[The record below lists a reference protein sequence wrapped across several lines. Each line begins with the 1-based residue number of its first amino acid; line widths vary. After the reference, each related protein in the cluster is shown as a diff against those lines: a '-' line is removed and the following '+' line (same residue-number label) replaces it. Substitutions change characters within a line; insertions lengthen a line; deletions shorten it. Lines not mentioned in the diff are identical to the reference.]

1 MGVRWYIGLSALA
14 LLVSCSK
21 EEDIL
26 PNQQQRIVSFLTGSH
41 SPRLL
46 SEADAAVSLDNDPP
60 YYSTFGNTTYRY
72 IADVYDAERLS
83 RPEVTAGCR
92 IDVTFSLYD
101 FSEYRS
107 LTTET
112 CVYSNDTVMI
122 NRLVADGLNP
132 THWVQ
137 CDDSGV
143 PLLDGN
149 GQFVPYACE
158 IEMGGSGVLKGLRAA
173 FVGCREQDEVE
184 FYMTYNEAYGEKLI
198 VGLMPKQSPV
208 AMVCTINKVTK

>member
-1 MGVRWYIGLSALA
+1 MGIRWFIALSAFV
-14 LLVSCSK
+14 LLMSCSK

-26 PNQQQRIVSFLTGSH
+26 PNQQERIVSFLTGTH

-46 SEADAAVSLDNDPP
+46 SEADAAVSLDNNPP

-83 RPEVTAGCR
+83 RPEVTEGSR
-92 IDVTFSLYD
+92 IDITFSLYD

-107 LTTET
+107 PTTET

-122 NRLVADGLNP
+122 NQLVKDGLNP
-132 THWVQ
+132 TQWVQ
-137 CDDSGV
+137 CDETGV
-143 PLLDGN
+143 PLVDEN
-149 GQFVPYACE
+149 GQFVPQACE
-158 IEMGGSGVLKGLRAA
+158 ITVGGKDILKGLQTA
-173 FVGCREQDEVE
+173 FVGCREEDEVE

-208 AMVCTINKVTK
+208 ALFCTINKVTK